1 MFFFIGHTVK
11 PLKDDVEKPKSKK
24 IVQPSCANGVIK
36 RDKLNN
42 DSKKHN
48 ESNSMLI
55 FFKIIFDYKIVFK
68 TFPIDVNTTTKFD
81 EIEKPLTKMSSNV
94 SQLQQT
100 AATSKN
106 QGSRST
112 ATFTALPF
120 KARYQ
125 RVTKKRPRSSAINT
139 MSMLN

>member
-1 MFFFIGHTVK
+1 
-11 PLKDDVEKPKSKK
+11 
-24 IVQPSCANGVIK
+24 
-36 RDKLNN
+36 
-42 DSKKHN
+42 
-48 ESNSMLI
+48 
-55 FFKIIFDYKIVFK
+55 
-68 TFPIDVNTTTKFD
+68 
-81 EIEKPLTKMSSNV
+81 MSSNV

>member
-1 MFFFIGHTVK
+1 MY
-11 PLKDDVEKPKSKK
+11 LK
-24 IVQPSCANGVIK
+24 
-36 RDKLNN
+36 
-42 DSKKHN
+42 H
-48 ESNSMLI
+48 
-55 FFKIIFDYKIVFK
+55 
-68 TFPIDVNTTTKFD
+68 FPIDVNLTTKFD
-81 EIEKPLTKMSSNV
+81 EIEKPTKMSSNV
-94 SQLQQT
+94 SQQQQT
-100 AATSKN
+100 ATTSKN

>member
-1 MFFFIGHTVK
+1 MTGIVK
-11 PLKDDVEKPKSKK
+11 KDK
-24 IVQPSCANGVIK
+24 I
-36 RDKLNN
+36 NN

-48 ESNSMLI
+48 EPNSMFIYDLNFYYLKSKYFVKETI
-55 FFKIIFDYKIVFK
+55 F
-68 TFPIDVNTTTKFD
+68 IDVNTKCD
-81 EIEKPLTKMSSNV
+81 ETGKSSKLPNV
-94 SQLQQT
+94 FQPQQT
-100 AATSKN
+100 TATSKN

-139 MSMLN
+139 MSMLNTIYRTYL